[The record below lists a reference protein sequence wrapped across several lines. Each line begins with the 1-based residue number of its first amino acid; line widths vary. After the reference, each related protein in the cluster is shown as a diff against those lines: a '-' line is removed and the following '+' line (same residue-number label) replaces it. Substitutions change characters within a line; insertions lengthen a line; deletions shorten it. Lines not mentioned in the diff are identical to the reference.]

1 LGLEPHRT
9 KLGLGLVLGT
19 LTLCAMFLAQGS
31 TRLLAGSLLPGV
43 PTASAA
49 VAAGPIQ
56 PAPGSTPPDMKAI
69 LARNMFDSQTG
80 SLWPPKQPELAEGAE
95 GDEEDGEIETLAEG
109 QMPPACEGQLK
120 MIGSVYSPSHPEW
133 SIAVLGGATGAP
145 LLYRV
150 GGNLENKVVN
160 AIYPNAVF
168 LQDGPR
174 LCSLMIFGEAPAAG
188 KAPAPAAAGEAAP
201 PAVPG
206 EAMASDEYEK
216 NITKISETQYT
227 IKRALVDK
235 VLANQAELM
244 RSARIVPHEQDGKVV
259 GVKLYGIRRKS
270 LLGSLGLQNGDLLRT
285 INGFDMSS
293 PDTALEAYSKLRSAN
308 NLTMAVTRRGRATNL
323 EYGISE

>member
-1 LGLEPHRT
+1 MGLEPHRT

-19 LTLCAMFLAQGS
+19 LTLCAMFLAQGT
-31 TRLLAGSLLPGV
+31 TRLLAGSLLPVV
-43 PTASAA
+43 PTVTAA
-49 VAAGPIQ
+49 VAAGPVQ

-80 SLWPPKQPELAEGAE
+80 PLWPPKVAEVEEGAE
-95 GDEEDGEIETLAEG
+95 GEEGDGEIETLVEG

-120 MIGSVYSPSHPEW
+120 MIGSVYSPGNPEW

-145 LLYRV
+145 LLYRI
-150 GGNLENKVVN
+150 GGALENKVVN

-168 LQDGPR
+168 MQDGNK
-174 LCSLMIFGEAPAAG
+174 LCSLMIFGEAPEAKAA
-188 KAPAPAAAGEAAP
+188 APAAATDEAAP

-216 NITKISETQYT
+216 NITKISETQYKIT
-227 IKRALVDK
+227 RALVDK

-270 LLGSLGLQNGDLLRT
+270 LLGALGLQNGDLLRT

-293 PDTALEAYSKLRSAN
+293 PDTALEAYSKLRSAS
-308 NLTMAVTRRGRATNL
+308 NLTMAVTRRGRATNM
-323 EYGISE
+323 EYGIE